1 MESVKVLVA
10 IDNSRSSQEAV
21 ACLSERLWYEGT
33 EFLVVHVL
41 EPVSTEYATM
51 YMTYSST
58 YSRAVAERLCDA
70 EKLAK
75 NSADFIKK
83 KVPHARVKSLLLEG
97 PVKDCLIEKAREWQ
111 ADFIIMGSQGRTGLS
126 KLLLGSVAEMVLAS
140 SPCSVEVIRANRM
153 AHP

>member
-1 MESVKVLVA
+1 MRVLVA
-10 IDNSRSSQEAV
+10 IDNSKSSQEAV
-21 ACLSERLWYEGT
+21 TCLSERLWHEGT

-41 EPVSTEYATM
+41 EPVSPEYASM
-51 YMTYSST
+51 YVTYSST

-75 NSADFIKK
+75 NAADYIKK
-83 KVPHARVKSLLLEG
+83 RVPHAQIHSLVLEG
-97 PVKDCLIEKAREWQ
+97 PVKECLVEKAKDWQ

-126 KLLLGSVAEMVLAS
+126 KLMLGSVAEMVLSS
-140 SPCSVEVIRANRM
+140 SPCSVEVVRASRTESA